1 MNSYERGLVNIL
13 IVRNQSN
20 AQAVDAA
27 LSLSTHLSAQNY
39 AIKLIDSESLFGLE
53 ERSLFAAQNDFHPDL
68 AVVLGGDGTI
78 IRTASFLQHE
88 DAPILGINFGH
99 LGFLTNA
106 SEYGVANLV
115 TQALCDELYRSR
127 RSCLDVFVTYED
139 ESESTYFAVNE
150 AAISRGHNGRM
161 LEFDVDISD
170 VHLASIKG
178 DGLIVATATGST
190 AYSLA
195 AGGPLVSPDFSGM
208 IVQPLAPHTLTAR
221 ALLTDH
227 NDVVEVAF
235 NRDEDCSAATLFIDG
250 DAAELKGSVKR
261 IRTQVS
267 SDTVTF
273 LYSQPEH
280 FLNYSAEMFF

>member
-1 MNSYERGLVNIL
+1 MTGMNIL

-20 AQAVDAA
+20 AQAIDAA
-27 LSLSTHLSAQNY
+27 LSLSAHLSAQGITVQMLD
-39 AIKLIDSESLFGLE
+39 AIELFGLE
-53 ERSLFAAQNDFHPDL
+53 KRAALAAASDFHPSL
-68 AVVLGGDGTI
+68 AIVLGGDGTI
-78 IRTASFLQHE
+78 IRTASYLRHE
-88 DAPILGINFGH
+88 NTPVLGINFGH

-106 SEYGVANLV
+106 SEEGVSTLV
-115 TQALCDELYRSR
+115 TQALCDELSYSR

-139 ESESTYFAVNE
+139 GTESSYFAVNE

-161 LEFDVDISD
+161 LEFDLGISD
-170 VHLASIKG
+170 VHLASING

-221 ALLTDH
+221 ALLTDN
-227 NDVVEVAF
+227 NDVVEVEF
-235 NRDEDCSAATLFIDG
+235 TRDEDRAAATLFIDG
-250 DAAELKGSVKR
+250 DAAELTGPVER
-261 IRTQVS
+261 IQAQVS
-267 SDTVTF
+267 ADTVTF
-273 LYSQPEH
+273 LYSQPDH